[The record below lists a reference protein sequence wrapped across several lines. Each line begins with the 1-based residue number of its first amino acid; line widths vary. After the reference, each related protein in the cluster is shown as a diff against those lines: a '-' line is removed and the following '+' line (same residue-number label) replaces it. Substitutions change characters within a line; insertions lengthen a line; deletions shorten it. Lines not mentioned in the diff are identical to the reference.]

1 MHSVVRHN
9 IDMKKILGIVVLGLL
24 LSGNAYAVSDAN
36 LSTWYQTCKQAG
48 HPHNYCKCNIEVMD
62 NKLSNYEF
70 EKLVSQSWKVADWM
84 FDNVVPVCGYPND

>member
-1 MHSVVRHN
+1 
-9 IDMKKILGIVVLGLL
+9 MKKILSIIVLGLL

-36 LSTWYQTCKQAG
+36 LSTWYQECKKAG

-70 EKLVSQSWKVADWM
+70 KKLVSQSWKVADDWM